1 MKIDVFVV
9 QKGKTKIIVR
19 FKAKIFYWTA
29 ILCLE
34 YEGRIEIIYKHRIS
48 NSAKNKTTFHTV

>member
-34 YEGRIEIIYKHRIS
+34 YEGRIEIIYNHRIS
-48 NSAKNKTTFHTV
+48 N